1 MARRD
6 TRREHRLPTGHQ
18 HEITAG
24 RVALN
29 VAKAYGRWV
38 RRSPDTRGLATAL
51 VALYLAGGVAHLA
64 GADPLLLG
72 ALGAPAGLAAW
83 VGTYKAHRS
92 ARYSATV
99 AATAAGVPIW
109 LATAAHY
116 GITHM
121 PVLVG
126 YTTAAALAWSGY
138 TWSDVLKTRRAW
150 KTQQTEWDTLAT
162 AAGLD
167 GSRLVAVED
176 TRLGQRF
183 RIDIR
188 ATGRT
193 ARQLTRGDLAE
204 RIAAHLALPAERV
217 RVTIDPKH
225 AGQIFILVQTRDPW
239 AEPVPHPALTGGAVE
254 PVAGRR
260 RSILD
265 GPLVLGLDPDT
276 GHDLE
281 LVVFDRAGGRHTM
294 IVAATGGGKTT
305 LYNNVVEQAT
315 ARTDV
320 LVWAIDL
327 GKGTIPTI
335 WGDALDAGAGI
346 DEYDRALAILTW
358 ATIVIKERS
367 RATGGRNHTPSPT
380 APVILIL
387 VDEMDTLL
395 GLDSPIGHK
404 AKPLVEDIVRRGR
417 SAGVLL
423 AAAGQRGTVQHT
435 GSKDPHANA
444 GNKIVLRV
452 NRPSEM
458 GNVIPDWEIQGM
470 PNMATYAQGVRGVA
484 LVVDAEN
491 NWRAGRVR
499 DMSDLDAV
507 QALAARRGRPTAT
520 LEPDIAALLPG
531 YLERH
536 RIPATVGHGT
546 VGHGTV
552 GHGAPAGRLVPLP
565 RHDHD
570 GGGNDGRAGGDGGH
584 GWGVDPG
591 DEQAIDRLAKGLV
604 AEVEAKLAG
613 MPTPPDRPTSLAD
626 LVAAKAAFDAAEDN
640 DADTNRTLD
649 VPDHIARPILTLL
662 AERGAD
668 GASPA
673 DLVKATGK
681 GESTVRRWLAIMRDH
696 DLIVSRGSTRA
707 TRYYLPE
714 HDPEPDHGK

>member
-6 TRREHRLPTGHQ
+6 TRREHRLPTGRQ

-51 VALYLAGGVAHLA
+51 VALYPAGGVAHLA

-99 AATAAGVPIW
+99 AATAAGVPVW

-116 GITHM
+116 GITHL

-138 TWSDVLKTRRAW
+138 TWSDVLTQRRAW
-150 KTQQTEWDTLAT
+150 KTQQAEWHTLAST
-162 AAGLD
+162 AGLD
-167 GSRLVAVED
+167 GSRLVGVED

-183 RIDIR
+183 RVDIR
-188 ATGRT
+188 GTGRT

-204 RIAAHLALPAERV
+204 RLAATLALPAERV
-217 RVTIDPKH
+217 RVSENRKH

-239 AEPVPHPALTGGAVE
+239 AEPVTHPALTGGAAE
-254 PVAGRR
+254 PVTGRR
-260 RSILD
+260 RSVLD
-265 GPLVLGLDPDT
+265 GPFVLGTDPDT
-276 GHDLE
+276 GRDLE
-281 LVVFDRAGGRHTM
+281 LVVFDKAGGRHTM

-305 LYNNVVEQAT
+305 LYHNVVEQAT
-315 ARTDV
+315 ARADV

-335 WGDALDAGAGI
+335 WGQALDAGAGI
-346 DEYDRALAILTW
+346 DEYDRAVAILTW

-367 RATGGRNHTPSPT
+367 RATGGRNHKPSPT

-387 VDEMDTLL
+387 VDELDTLL
-395 GLDSPIGHK
+395 GMDSPIGHK

-452 NRPSEM
+452 NRASEM

-470 PNMATYAQGVRGVA
+470 PNMATYAQGVKGVA

-491 NWRAGRVR
+491 TWRAGRVR
-499 DMSDLDAV
+499 DMSDLNAV

-520 LEPDIAALLPG
+520 LEPHIAALLPG
-531 YLERH
+531 YAERH
-536 RIPATVGHGT
+536 RVLATVGHGT
-546 VGHGTV
+546 AS
-552 GHGAPAGRLVPLP
+552 HGAASASIVPLP
-565 RHDHD
+565 RPGHH
-570 GGGNDGRAGGDGGH
+570 DGRAGGDDGN
-584 GWGVDPG
+584 GWGVDPR

-604 AEVEAKLAG
+604 AEVEARLAN
-613 MPTPPDRPTSLAD
+613 MPAPPDRPTSLAD

-640 DADTNRTLD
+640 DADTNRALA
-649 VPDHIARPILTLL
+649 VPEHITAPILALL
-662 AERGAD
+662 SERGEA
-668 GASPA
+668 GA
-673 DLVKATGK
+673 
-681 GESTVRRWLAIMRDH
+681 RRDEIVTAVGRSRSAVAKWLAILRDH
-696 DLIVSRGSTRA
+696 GTVVAVGA
-707 TRYYLPE
+707 GKAARYYLPE
-714 HDPEPDHGK
+714 HAPDDSGNTTRDSDAA